1 MEETQ
6 YDGSGSENGDEVF
19 YIFYEDK
26 KPEAS
31 YETPTYQQPPPQVK
45 TVYLSV
51 EIWTKVFPL
60 KFFEIRLTSPL
71 KLYFDYRTIFLH
83 TLLKM
88 YKRPKPHQAI
98 TNLMHQIQMILGRC
112 MFLLKVQS
120 IFQTHMMLGKMC
132 DKTICQSFMTLI
144 GNRFENIISISI

>member
-1 MEETQ
+1 MEEAPL
-6 YDGSGSENGDEVF
+6 EEEDEVF

-31 YETPTYQQPPPQVK
+31 YEAPTYQSPPTQVNTPQ
-45 TVYLSV
+45 SV
-51 EIWTKVFPL
+51 QAL
-60 KFFEIRLTSPL
+60 RLTLIKYWHHIRSNEL
-71 KLYFDYRTIFLH
+71 NILYSFYFRMIFHH

-88 YKRPKPHQAI
+88 YKPPKPHQAI

-120 IFQTHMMLGKMC
+120 IFQTHMMLGKMS
-132 DKTICQSFMTLI
+132 DKTICQSTMTLI
-144 GNRFENIISISI
+144 RNRIENIISISI